1 MGTVV
6 NIVIGTAFVF
16 LIFSLVVSGVNE
28 GLTAVFAIR
37 SKILWQTLTG
47 LAATSEAPEKLGLTR
62 VLQLPFTAP
71 WIERLPIIGRWAKG
85 WTDPRPRVE
94 ENVPK
99 DVVAAYVPNQDA
111 SDAGGAAPFIKGVLS
126 RSERFD
132 TSRKGRPTRVKH
144 VSPQVISQVMIELGG
159 ELPSLAGEANRA
171 LQQGELFLQ
180 QILSS
185 AAIKGTQLE
194 APVRAAIGRAQGDVD
209 KFRAG
214 IEDWFDARMGAL
226 SRVYKMWARWSMLG
240 IGLVV
245 AFVLNVNPVRTVD
258 TLRKDTALAQAT
270 VDQAT
275 QFAKAVDPT
284 GDVCRPAAG
293 DQAPA
298 AATPPDR
305 IGECYRAVQDAV
317 AVGRT
322 LPPPL
327 NFDHLFWGQDSWW
340 QYILGSVLAGVA
352 ISLGAPFWFDT
363 LRKIMSVRR

>member
-47 LAATSEAPEKLGLTR
+47 LAATSEAPEKLRLMR
-62 VLQLPFTAP
+62 VLPLPFTAP

-144 VSPQVISQVMIELGG
+144 VSPQVISQVMIGWRG
-159 ELPSLAGEANRA
+159 SSHRWPARPTAPCSRGSCSCSR
-171 LQQGELFLQ
+171 
-180 QILSS
+180 SCS

-194 APVRAAIGRAQGDVD
+194 APVRAAMAGRRETSTSSGPGSRTGSTLAWAPCPASTRCGRAGPCWASAWWSRSSSTSTRSAPSTRCARTPPWRRRRWTRRRSSPRRSIPRATCAARRRATRLRRPPRPPTGSASATGRCRTRWP
-209 KFRAG
+209 RAG
-214 IEDWFDARMGAL
+214 R
-226 SRVYKMWARWSMLG
+226 SR
-240 IGLVV
+240 
-245 AFVLNVNPVRTVD
+245 
-258 TLRKDTALAQAT
+258 
-270 VDQAT
+270 
-275 QFAKAVDPT
+275 
-284 GDVCRPAAG
+284 
-293 DQAPA
+293 
-298 AATPPDR
+298 
-305 IGECYRAVQDAV
+305 
-317 AVGRT
+317 
-322 LPPPL
+322 
-327 NFDHLFWGQDSWW
+327 
-340 QYILGSVLAGVA
+340 
-352 ISLGAPFWFDT
+352 
-363 LRKIMSVRR
+363 RR